1 VQDNPEDRDAEAR
14 VNAVKGLISVCEMLT
29 QAGEDSNIQSMDMSL
44 FLLPKNEVMMS
55 LFEALE
61 DYSVDNRGDVGS
73 WVRDAAMDGLERCTY
88 ILCKRNSTG
97 STRRSDEVE
106 PVQELPNS
114 VMVKNNQMDSL
125 FDANLASILVGGIC
139 KQAVE
144 KMDKLREAAAK
155 VLQRILYNKMVY
167 IPYIPYREKLEEL
180 VPSDAGLQWGVSMHR
195 SFLLQF
201 T

>member
-1 VQDNPEDRDAEAR
+1 VQDNPEDRDVEAR

-55 LFEALE
+55 LFEALD

-73 WVRDAAMDGLERCTY
+73 WVHDAAMGGLGRCTY
-88 ILCKRNSTG
+88 ILCKRDSTG

-155 VLQRILYNKMVY
+155 VLQRIFYNKMVY